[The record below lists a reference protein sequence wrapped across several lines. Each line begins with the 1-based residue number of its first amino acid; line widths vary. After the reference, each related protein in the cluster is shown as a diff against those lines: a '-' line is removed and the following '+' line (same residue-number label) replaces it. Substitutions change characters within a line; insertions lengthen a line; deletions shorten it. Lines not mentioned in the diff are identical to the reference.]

1 MFGLVQFIPVRA
13 GIIALMTKYTCTV
26 VLTVSVCR
34 FVLIDEPENQV
45 DRG

>member
-1 MFGLVQFIPVRA
+1 MLGLVQFIQVKA

-26 VLTVSVCR
+26 VLTVSVCC

-45 DRG
+45 DHG